1 VLLWLSLG
9 AALFVLL
16 LFVVVRVPVSLSSNV
31 QAKAEPSGAWAVAV
45 GLGLG
50 PFAVSAI
57 AAARVK
63 PFLTCH
69 VFGRQLARVPLSR
82 WLRRRPRP
90 VSTELESEPPAEAEK
105 HAPLS
110 RLERGV
116 ASLFRSLDPIDA
128 VLTFLWEKER
138 VFQVRSVVIEVEYS
152 FRDVALT
159 GRILAALYVLSAL
172 LPEQYEVRQAP
183 RWESEDRVGFGADGR
198 FKIWPGRL
206 LLDVARFVLKQR
218 SQARQSAA
226 LAKRAAQST

>member
-9 AALFVLL
+9 VALFALL
-16 LFVVVRVPVSLSSNV
+16 LLVLVRVPLSLSCNV

-45 GLGLG
+45 GFGLG

-69 VFGRQLARVPLSR
+69 VFGKQLARLPLSR
-82 WLRRRPRP
+82 WARRQPRP
-90 VSTELESEPPAEAEK
+90 TPSELEAEPRAEAEER
-105 HAPLS
+105 APLS
-110 RLERGV
+110 RLERGL
-116 ASLFRSLDPIDA
+116 AGLFRSVDPIDA

-138 VFQVRSVVIEVEYS
+138 IFQVRSLIIEVEYS

-172 LPEQYEVRQAP
+172 LPEQYEVRQMP
-183 RWESEDRVGFGADGR
+183 GWESEDRVGFGADGR
-198 FKIWPGRL
+198 FRIWPGRL